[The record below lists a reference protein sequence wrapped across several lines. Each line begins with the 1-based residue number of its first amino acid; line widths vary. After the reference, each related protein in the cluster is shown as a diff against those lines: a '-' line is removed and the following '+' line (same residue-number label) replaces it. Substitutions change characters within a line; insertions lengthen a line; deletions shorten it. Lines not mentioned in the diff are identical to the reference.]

1 MKSHLVYYM
10 TLTEQLRL
18 FSPGET
24 FCFPQAGLSHDS
36 VKIQSLIGRRFA
48 LTHQVCSRQEGP
60 DCPPTNHTHTHTN
73 TTKHNH
79 TRFCDSHLK
88 QQHMSSALQGWLTLT
103 WWQTLRFELAWFSF
117 LCVCECQRQRE
128 SAARITRPTSAF
140 QEIQNRFKFLIFF
153 LLSASVLRVHIVML
167 IKPL

>member
-1 MKSHLVYYM
+1 MKSHLVCYM

-36 VKIQSLIGRRFA
+36 VKTRVWLVGA
-48 LTHQVCSRQEGP
+48 LLWHTRCVRDRKDQTVHPRI
-60 DCPPTNHTHTHTN
+60 THTHTQTQPN

-117 LCVCECQRQRE
+117 LCVCECQRRRE

-153 LLSASVLRVHIVML
+153 F
-167 IKPL
+167 